1 MRDSETRATRW
12 TWRSA
17 KWFILATVALALFIE
32 IFLYGFLV
40 PMLPYMLEERM
51 HQDPKQT
58 QRLTSISLALHGL
71 VSAFGGP
78 LIGHLADKAPNR
90 KIPFLVALVGCIV
103 GTFMVACT
111 TDVGVF
117 FGGRVLQGISG
128 SGAWIVGLATAA
140 DTVGP
145 ERIGTTMGIIMAF
158 VNAAMVTGPMVSGLI
173 LEMAGYWF
181 TWSVPVVILV
191 VDIVARLLMVE
202 KKEDLK
208 TLADA
213 QETDPL
219 LETSGEEDHHQDG
232 KSPTANFWRT
242 MLSNSRVMTALLI
255 GVWGPTLN
263 TSFNATLPLHVLHVF
278 GWGPSRVGLMFFFLA
293 LPGLPIS
300 PLAGYLRDRIGT
312 RTPATIALALQGVF
326 LVLLGFAGNQQFEW
340 SSAAGRG
347 KALYIF
353 CCVIFGTLRPFVSG
367 IGPVELTCVV
377 KAEEAKNP
385 GIFGPRGGLSRVFS
399 LVEVAATSGMTLGPI
414 LAGAL
419 TERFGYYTMC
429 WTLSV
434 ISIFMAIMARM
445 FLSSKD
451 KTREES
457 AE

>member
-1 MRDSETRATRW
+1 
-12 TWRSA
+12 
-17 KWFILATVALALFIE
+17 
-32 IFLYGFLV
+32 
-40 PMLPYMLEERM
+40 MLPYMLEERM
-51 HQDPKQT
+51 HQDPRRT

-90 KIPFLVALVGCIV
+90 KIPFLVSLVGCII
-103 GTFMVACT
+103 GTFMVAFA

-145 ERIGTTMGIIMAF
+145 ERIGTTMGIVLAF
-158 VNAAMVTGPMVSGLI
+158 ANAAMVTGPMVSGLI

-191 VDIVARLLMVE
+191 LDVIARLLMVE
-202 KKEDLK
+202 KPGMADSK
-208 TLADA
+208 TSADA
-213 QETDPL
+213 QENDPL
-219 LETSGEEDHHQDG
+219 LEASEDCEDAETP
-232 KSPTANFWRT
+232 SVNFWRA
-242 MLSNSRVMTALLI
+242 MLSNSRVVTALLI

-263 TSFNATLPLHVLHVF
+263 TTFNATLPLHVLDIF
-278 GWGPSRVGLMFFFLA
+278 GWGPSRVGMMFFL
-293 LPGLPIS
+293 LSVPGLPIS
-300 PLAGYLRDRIGT
+300 PLAGYLRDRVGT

-326 LVLLGFAGNQQFEW
+326 LVLLGFAGNKHFEW

-353 CCVIFGTLRPFVSG
+353 CCIIFGTLRPFISG
-367 IGPVELTCVV
+367 IGPVELTCESPSTSNSERKNTSSANCSITGVV
-377 KAEEAKNP
+377 KAEEAKHP

-399 LVEVAATSGMTLGPI
+399 LVEVAATSGMTIGPI

-419 TERFGYYTMC
+419 TERFGYYRMC
-429 WTLSV
+429 WTLSK
-434 ISIFMAIMARM
+434 ILPHIFDYKITHTNRCH
-445 FLSSKD
+445 LRHHGRHGPDVLGLEKY
-451 KTREES
+451 RIEGGN
-457 AE
+457 

>member
-1 MRDSETRATRW
+1 
-12 TWRSA
+12 
-17 KWFILATVALALFIE
+17 
-32 IFLYGFLV
+32 
-40 PMLPYMLEERM
+40 MLEERM

-90 KIPFLVALVGCIV
+90 KGPFLVALVGCII

-145 ERIGTTMGIIMAF
+145 ERIGTTMGFLMAF

-191 VDIVARLLMVE
+191 IDVVARLLMVE
-202 KKEDLK
+202 KAAEEDTDK
-208 TLADA
+208 TSADA
-213 QETDPL
+213 EENDPL
-219 LETSGEEDHHQDG
+219 LEPSNEEENSEDA
-232 KSPTANFWRT
+232 KTPTVNFWRT
-242 MLSNSRVMTALLI
+242 MLSNSRVVTALLI
-255 GVWGPTLN
+255 GIWGPTLN
-263 TSFNATLPLHVLHVF
+263 TSFNATLPLHVLDIF
-278 GWGPSRVGLMFFFLA
+278 GWGPSRVGLMFSLLA

-326 LVLLGFAGNQQFEW
+326 LVLLGFAGNKQFEW

-347 KALYIF
+347 QALYIF
-353 CCVIFGTLRPFVSG
+353 CCIVFGTLRPFVSG
-367 IGPVELTCVV
+367 IGPVELTCEYLVIPENLKERSSTNIPIIGVV

-419 TERFGYYTMC
+419 TERFGYCNMC
-429 WTLSV
+429 WTLSNIPRQFSV
-434 ISIFMAIMARM
+434 IKI
-445 FLSSKD
+445 D
-451 KTREES
+451 YH
-457 AE
+457 

>member
-1 MRDSETRATRW
+1 MAFSEMVHSIHCRPSPIHRFVSLYQKKKLLPNQSW
-12 TWRSA
+12 TPSP
-17 KWFILATVALALFIE
+17 E

-51 HQDPKQT
+51 HQDPSQT

-90 KIPFLVALVGCIV
+90 KVPFLVALVGCII

-111 TDVGVF
+111 TDVGIF

-145 ERIGTTMGIIMAF
+145 GRIGTTMGIIMAF

-173 LEMAGYWF
+173 LEMAGYWL

-191 VDIVARLLMVE
+191 VDVVARLLMVE
-202 KKEDLK
+202 KEEISDSK
-208 TLADA
+208 TSADA

-219 LETSGEEDHHQDG
+219 LEASDQEEVCEDANT
-232 KSPTANFWRT
+232 PTANFWQT
-242 MLSNSRVMTALLI
+242 MLSNRRVMTALLI

-263 TSFNATLPLHVLHVF
+263 TSFNATLPLHVSDIF
-278 GWGPSRVGLMFFFLA
+278 GWGPSRVGMMFFLLA

-312 RTPATIALALQGVF
+312 RTPATIALALQGAF
-326 LVLLGFAGNQQFEW
+326 LILLGFAGNKQFEW

-353 CCVIFGTLRPFVSG
+353 CCIIFGTLRPFVSG
-367 IGPVELTCVV
+367 IGPVELTCQSSLIPFWNRPPGSIRDPVLTGHLQV
-377 KAEEAKNP
+377 LSKPKKQSIQESLDREAA
-385 GIFGPRGGLSRVFS
+385 SRVSFPWS
-399 LVEVAATSGMTLGPI
+399 RSPPQ
-414 LAGAL
+414 AG
-419 TERFGYYTMC
+419 
-429 WTLSV
+429 
-434 ISIFMAIMARM
+434 
-445 FLSSKD
+445 
-451 KTREES
+451 
-457 AE
+457 